1 MEVINCLWHWCVCVS
16 IHYTCEY
23 VVTHFFFPT
32 CSTTWLPS
40 LFSTAILELFFFIPV
55 TSNDASHHASVKT
68 RRYSVI
74 KHRKQKALENNF
86 LQLYT
91 QLHSHSPPPIA
102 CRLSSPPP
110 FFRLPIGTQP
120 LYSPPFHAAII
131 SQRQDNTALRKQRE
145 LSRGLRC
152 SRREGR
158 KGGRGGAWWWGRG
171 RERGAVRKTKD
182 KWESFIMSA
191 LFQMVTAG
199 LSYNESVRKLTE

>member
-1 MEVINCLWHWCVCVS
+1 MQHNMAPLTIFNSHLG
-16 IHYTCEY
+16 T
-23 VVTHFFFPT
+23 
-32 CSTTWLPS
+32 L
-40 LFSTAILELFFFIPV
+40 FFIPV

-158 KGGRGGAWWWGRG
+158 KGGGEGVVVGKG
-171 RERGAVRKTKD
+171 KGKGERSSKKD
-182 KWESFIMSA
+182 KR
-191 LFQMVTAG
+191 QMGEFHYVSPFSDG
-199 LSYNESVRKLTE
+199 YRWIVI